1 MFDWLKKILDRR
13 EKREPREENRRLFES
28 VQKYIDE
35 VYEKDTPEDL
45 IFIDGEPVLHG
56 MPNTEDAGS
65 AGGTW
70 EEEGIF
76 SDSTA
81 DSYCAPEDAWPDLTP
96 EWDGFS
102 DEPDLFGWDEFSE
115 MASAPRI
122 RTDPGRNPSGEKAAV
137 PPGIPIFPESEPRES
152 AAAPEEVSRK
162 PGMPDREAF
171 PGAARPCP
179 DQNASREKAAIP
191 PRIPIFPESE
201 PRRSTAA
208 PKTGSR
214 KPGIPDWDD
223 LLKRTDEGFSDALL
237 RMIDEKGLTDAE
249 CYKRAN
255 VDRKLF
261 SKIRSNPAYKP
272 SKPTVFSFVVA
283 MELTLPEAQELLYKA
298 GFALS
303 HSSKYDII
311 LEYFIKNRSFNLHEI
326 NDVLYRFDMPLLGSG
341 AR

>member
-56 MPNTEDAGS
+56 MPNAEDAGS
-65 AGGTW
+65 AGGTL

-96 EWDGFS
+96 GWDGFS

-137 PPGIPIFPESEPRES
+137 PPGIPIFPESEPRKS
-152 AAAPEEVSRK
+152 AAAPKSVSGK
-162 PGMPDREAF
+162 PGMPDGDRF

-179 DQNASREKAAIP
+179 DQNASPEKAATP
-191 PRIPIFPESE
+191 PRIPIFPESK

-237 RMIDEKGLTDAE
+237 RMIDERGMTDPE
-249 CYKRAN
+249 VYKRAN
-255 VDRKLF
+255 LDRKLF
-261 SKIRSNPAYKP
+261 SKIRSIKDYTPRKRTILALA
-272 SKPTVFSFVVA
+272 VA
-283 MELTLPEAQELLYKA
+283 MQLNIDDTRDLLASA
-298 GFALS
+298 GYALS
-303 HSSKYDII
+303 NSSRTDLIVSFCIDNGIYDIFEVNA
-311 LEYFIKNRSFNLHEI
+311 LLFRFGEP
-326 NDVLYRFDMPLLGSG
+326 VLG
-341 AR
+341 